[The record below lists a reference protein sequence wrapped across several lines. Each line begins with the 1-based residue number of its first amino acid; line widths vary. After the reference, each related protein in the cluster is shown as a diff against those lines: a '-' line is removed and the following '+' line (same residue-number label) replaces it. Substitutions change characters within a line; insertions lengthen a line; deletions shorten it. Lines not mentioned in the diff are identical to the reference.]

1 MKKIELNKV
10 KIANLNQVD
19 MNDVKGGWTWTVI
32 SGYAI
37 TKIIEKLSTANI
49 IDGACV
55 VTNPSDFCGPS
66 ADCGNYS
73 QEPTCTV
80 SVCDNI

>member
-19 MNDVKGGWTWTVI
+19 MNDVKGGAWTTAWCWVSVGYVI
-32 SGYAI
+32 GKVLD
-37 TKIIEKLSTANI
+37 TMSTNTIDACTDLPASAN
-49 IDGACV
+49 
-55 VTNPSDFCGPS
+55 
-66 ADCGNYS
+66 CGNYS
-73 QEPTCTV
+73 KEPTCTV